1 MLISRM
7 SRASARNGKYS
18 RTVHVAFHSFFVELR
33 AEAQNFRDERLVQ
46 RHMSFTAMFTIRDAI
61 QDRLV
66 EVDPNEDLLLKAVAE
81 SAMDDRVFFDELTEN
96 QLHHFCNSARL
107 QT

>member
-18 RTVHVAFHSFFVELR
+18 RTVHVTFHSFFVELR

-46 RHMSFTAMFTIRDAI
+46 RHMGFTAMFTIRDAI

-107 QT
+107 ET